1 MDMQEF
7 GGMSDRY
14 QVSVT
19 LSEKCYLEFAAV
31 ANWKKIP
38 LATFIRQ
45 ILEREHESPSFG
57 NLAKRANTG
66 ENQ

>member
-7 GGMSDRY
+7 SQMSERY
-14 QVSVT
+14 QVSIT
-19 LSEKCYLEFAAV
+19 LSEKCYSEFAAV
-31 ANWKKIP
+31 ASWKKIP
-38 LATFIRQ
+38 LGTFIRQ

-57 NLAKRANTG
+57 NLAKRASSE